1 MKKILLIED
10 SKTIVKALASMLEA
24 NGFQPITAGDAESGI
39 EKALLEHPDLVIMD
53 TVLPGMNGFDACQT
67 IKAKMGNNPP
77 PIIVMTGDIGAINS
91 AKARA
96 SGADDYVA
104 KTSDFSL
111 LFDAIRKLIK

>member
-24 NGFQPITAGDAESGI
+24 NGFEPIAAEDAETGI
-39 EKALLEHPDLVIMD
+39 EKALLERPDLVIMD
-53 TVLPGMNGFDACQT
+53 TVLPGMNGFEACQT
-67 IKAKMGNNPP
+67 IKAKLGDNPP

-91 AKARA
+91 AQARA

-111 LFDAIRKLIK
+111 LFESIRKLIK